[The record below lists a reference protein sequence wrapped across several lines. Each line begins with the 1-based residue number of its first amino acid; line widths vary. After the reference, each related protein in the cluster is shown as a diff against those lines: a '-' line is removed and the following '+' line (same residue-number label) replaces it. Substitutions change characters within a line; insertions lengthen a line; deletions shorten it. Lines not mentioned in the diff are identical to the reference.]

1 MWKQTQKIQDSQN
14 NLKQL
19 KNKTKTAGCII
30 IPALDVSMASKE
42 INMEVLQNL
51 KIELPYNIALSLSP
65 LSKGFT
71 SIYHRNTWASI
82 YANEMLTKARE

>member
-19 KNKTKTAGCII
+19 KNKTKTAECII
-30 IPALDVSMASKE
+30 ISTLDVSITSKE

-65 LSKGFT
+65 LSKDFMPM
-71 SIYHRNTWASI
+71 YHRNT
-82 YANEMLTKARE
+82 